1 MPLQTIAWPVLWILS
16 AIAKPWSSDTP
27 GITRASAF
35 ATPSK
40 VLWLSFSTITRQ
52 APPSPPSGPPTRGS
66 SMVPASPLTLPN
78 VANHG
83 RPDWTSMD
91 WANDPAEHIVGRADL
106 QADLRPDRLHDR
118 GRTARRRRRAA
129 EQQDARGEPPREP
142 QHGRARVRAAAR
154 PRLHRVAPP

>member
-1 MPLQTIAWPVLWILS
+1 M
-16 AIAKPWSSDTP
+16 
-27 GITRASAF
+27 TRASAF

-40 VLWLSFSTITRQ
+40 VLWLSFRTITRH

-66 SMVPASPLTLPN
+66 SIVPASPLTPPN
-78 VANHG
+78 VANSG
-83 RPDWTSMD
+83 SCRADWTSMH

-118 GRTARRRRRAA
+118 GRTARGRRRAA

-142 QHGRARVRAAAR
+142 QHGRAGVRAAAR
-154 PRLHRVAPP
+154 PRLHRVAP